1 MMGASIS
8 VTQQADAARDELQ
21 QLMEITTRLEK
32 LEKITEKLL
41 SKTNQ
46 LYRQEQQDQR
56 DRIREQETKE

>member
-1 MMGASIS
+1 MGASIS

-56 DRIREQETKE
+56 DRIREQETKK

>member
-1 MMGASIS
+1 MGASIS